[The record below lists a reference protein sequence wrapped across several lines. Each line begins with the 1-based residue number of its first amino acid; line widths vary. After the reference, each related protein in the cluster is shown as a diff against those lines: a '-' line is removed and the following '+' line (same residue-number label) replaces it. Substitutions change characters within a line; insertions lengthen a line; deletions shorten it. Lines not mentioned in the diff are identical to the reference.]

1 MIDIHNHI
9 LFGVDDGAKDLEE
22 SVELLKIARRQRV
35 MDLILTP
42 HYRAGMFTYD
52 KELVER
58 NFNTLRE
65 VADELY
71 MEIHL
76 GCEYHVDSEIKD
88 NLKTGRV
95 HSLGDSEYV
104 LAEYSYSDQL
114 EKIINT
120 CNDLILGGYVPI
132 IAHAERYECVQKNP
146 LVTAQL
152 RELGALIQINADSV
166 LGAEGKTQ
174 MKVTKTLLDNHLAD
188 IVASDAH
195 GITDR
200 AMHMKEAYSYI
211 FREYSKTVA
220 NSLTEDNPRKIIEAI
235 ENK

>member
-9 LFGVDDGAKDLEE
+9 LFGVDDGAKGLEE

-42 HYRAGMFTYD
+42 HYRAGMFSYD
-52 KELVER
+52 KELIER

-71 MEIHL
+71 MEIYL

-104 LAEYSYSDQL
+104 LAEYSYSTQTDRI
-114 EKIINT
+114 KNS
-120 CNDLILGGYVPI
+120 CNELILGGYTPV
-132 IAHAERYECVQKNP
+132 IAHIERYECVQKNP
-146 LVTAQL
+146 LVVQEI
-152 RELGALIQINADSV
+152 RDMGALIQINADSV
-166 LGAEGKTQ
+166 LGIEGKSQ
-174 MKVTKTLLDNHLAD
+174 MKTSKVLLDNHLAD

-195 GITDR
+195 GIIDR
-200 AMHMKEAYSYI
+200 SMHMKEAYSYI
-211 FREYSKTVA
+211 SREYSRNVA
-220 NSLTEDNPRKIIEAI
+220 DNLTEYNPRKIIEAVA
-235 ENK
+235 K